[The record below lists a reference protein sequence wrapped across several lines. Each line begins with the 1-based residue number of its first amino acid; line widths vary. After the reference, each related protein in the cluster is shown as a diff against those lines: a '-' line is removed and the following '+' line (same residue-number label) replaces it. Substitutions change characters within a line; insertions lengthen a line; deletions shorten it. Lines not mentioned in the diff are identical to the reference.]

1 MKRLVLLGGGHAH
14 VNALTSLAASRPE
27 GWDIQLIAP
36 YRRQIYSGMLP
47 GWIAGHYSIE
57 ACALPLDALAERAAI
72 GRHQTAGIGLDL
84 TRNKV
89 LCANGSEVAFDLL
102 SIDTGPEPALDKLPG
117 AAENALAVRPIERFI
132 AAWPSLLERMLA
144 QHRQFDLLVVGA
156 GAGGVELAFAAQHR
170 CAIAGARHVRVSLI
184 GRAALPLR
192 GAPSS
197 IRRRIAQMLE
207 ARGIG
212 WVGSRHATRV
222 APRRLEFSQGD
233 ALPFDACLVVTGA
246 AAPRWPAASG
256 LATDAD
262 GFIRVNRTLQSLSHP
277 DVFAAGDVAAYHD
290 DRPKSGVFAV
300 RAGPV
305 LAHNLRAACDGNP
318 LRAWTPQQRALYL
331 ISTGGRHAFA
341 TWGEWGFGGRWV
353 WRWKDRIDRR
363 FVRQFVA

>member
-1 MKRLVLLGGGHAH
+1 M
-14 VNALTSLAASRPE
+14 
-27 GWDIQLIAP
+27 
-36 YRRQIYSGMLP
+36 
-47 GWIAGHYSIE
+47 
-57 ACALPLDALAERAAI
+57 
-72 GRHQTAGIGLDL
+72 
-84 TRNKV
+84 